1 MAHFTIAVTDTERST
16 KFYEEVLG
24 LKVLRANH
32 ERGMVFLDSAGDCI
46 VLMRT
51 ETTIAPTMQRDAHH
65 AFIVDGDKYEAAVQE
80 LKDKG
85 IEIIERITGAPPK
98 GYRSPSWELSE
109 HSLSLLAERGFVYDS
124 SLMGDDVPARRK
136 FIESHADQVV
146 NLDV

>member
-1 MAHFTIAVTDTERST
+1 MIETRGVAHFTIAVTDTERST

-65 AFIVDGDKYEAAVQE
+65 AFIVDGDKYDAAVQE

-85 IEIIERITGAPPK
+85 IEIILEEERATG
-98 GYRSPSWELSE
+98 S
-109 HSLSLLAERGFVYDS
+109 
-124 SLMGDDVPARRK
+124 
-136 FIESHADQVV
+136 VV
-146 NLDV
+146 NGRSAYFADPDGNVLEIVDMYAYMGAQG

>member
-1 MAHFTIAVTDTERST
+1 MIETRGVAHFTIAVTDTERST

-65 AFIVDGDKYEAAVQE
+65 AFIVDSDKYDAAVQE

-85 IEIIERITGAPPK
+85 IEIILEEERATG
-98 GYRSPSWELSE
+98 S
-109 HSLSLLAERGFVYDS
+109 
-124 SLMGDDVPARRK
+124 
-136 FIESHADQVV
+136 VV
-146 NLDV
+146 NGRSAYFPDPDGNVLEIVDMYAYMGAKD